1 MNIIKIILVFLNLL
15 NNDFYEIQYEFTQK
29 MEISEEGRRQY
40 SPEILEQVLEAA
52 NASYIF
58 KMYTNG
64 EESLIKIQPKIF
76 NTQAEMNVEIEPD
89 FKWVYKNL
97 KEDYILSLVE
107 FDKNYYVK
115 DTMQSLDWQKSSEIK
130 EILGHQTTKF
140 LYENEDRLFE
150 IWCADDIEIPNGP
163 LNFSGN
169 THLILEA
176 SISAKE
182 GWMYV
187 YNFKASKINYPV
199 RYNLKKEMPKKIIEK
214 KEFDE
219 IENAFYEKENLYNEE
234 VDKD

>member
-97 KEDYILSLVE
+97 KEDYILILVE
-107 FDKNYYVK
+107 FDKNYYVR
-115 DTMQSLDWQKSSEIK
+115 DTMQNIDWQKSSEKK

-140 LYENEDRLFE
+140 FYENEDRLFE

-176 SISAKE
+176 
-182 GWMYV
+182 
-187 YNFKASKINYPV
+187 
-199 RYNLKKEMPKKIIEK
+199 
-214 KEFDE
+214 
-219 IENAFYEKENLYNEE
+219 
-234 VDKD
+234 